1 MLHLN
6 EKAVTCKR
14 TEHQNA
20 PACICF
26 SLHFVQ
32 RGSSMRNQ
40 SSDRINTNSKHAEE
54 ETNKML
60 RNQEVKWC
68 QSRGELTPNALLNL
82 LSISIE
88 VYMQKNVYLIQMVSK
103 TSVCHI
109 QLDSN
114 MVLKSY
120 AFPVQQTFWEQN

>member
-1 MLHLN
+1 
-6 EKAVTCKR
+6 
-14 TEHQNA
+14 
-20 PACICF
+20 
-26 SLHFVQ
+26 
-32 RGSSMRNQ
+32 MRNQ
-40 SSDRINTNSKHAEE
+40 SSDRFNTNSKHAEE